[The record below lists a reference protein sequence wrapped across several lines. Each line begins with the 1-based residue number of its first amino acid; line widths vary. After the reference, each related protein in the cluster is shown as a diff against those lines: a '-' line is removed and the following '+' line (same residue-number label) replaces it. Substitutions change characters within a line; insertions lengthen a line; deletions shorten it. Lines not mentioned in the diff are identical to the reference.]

1 MSWLVP
7 AEVIAL
13 REFVEDALKSP
24 HHHRTED
31 ALRTVRDVL
40 AGALVAE
47 GVLSVRLIVEER
59 EELDAEGVPYSERT

>member
-13 REFVEDALKSP
+13 REFVEDSLKS
-24 HHHRTED
+24 HHDPRTED

-40 AGALVAE
+40 VCALVPDGA
-47 GVLSVRLIVEER
+47 LSVRLTVEER
-59 EELDAEGVPYSERT
+59 EELDAEGVPYPVST